1 MTIAGKKKIRE
12 LEDITVE
19 MFELK
24 YAEKQLYFILLCYS
38 MSLYHILLILTDF
51 KLFHYCYICYDDL

>member
-38 MSLYHILLILTDF
+38 MSLYHILLILTRF
-51 KLFHYCYICYDDL
+51 